1 VIDYFLVYQFI
12 KRLATPFSEWS
23 AFKLGIIDERGNI
36 LRKRRELKTT
46 EERRAFGVFD
56 VMVLNLKKLLER
68 LPAGQT
74 RIASYAAALWL
85 IREHKAFTP
94 DSLLTEQQHVSD
106 QQLLESAELF
116 FSSYTD
122 YTTLIESVKQK
133 THDLDRVFEE
143 RFLNEA
149 FDKPY
154 PFKLENVTPNRLEA
168 KARLP
173 DDSVLTILFLYSF
186 KYDGW
191 EVVFDR
197 DMKMDVTG
205 LGDQFR
211 IFATVIEALKKFI
224 ASKSP
229 NTIRF
234 GADKSAGKDS
244 RAKLYDRM
252 VKTFANKYG
261 YQLKKTEYKYG
272 AQYFELTKM
281 SNEDAPTNSVSA
293 GGVSGLTVDDLPGVT
308 RKQQRAHQKRTSK
321 GKRLRD
327 IIGDLT

>member
-1 VIDYFLVYQFI
+1 VIDLYLVYQFI
-12 KRLATPFSEWS
+12 RRLVTPFTEWE
-23 AFKLGIIDERGNI
+23 AYKLGIIDERGNV
-36 LRKRRELKTT
+36 LRKRRELRLQP
-46 EERRAFGVFD
+46 EIRAFGVFD
-56 VMVLNLKKLLER
+56 VMILNLKKLLEK

-94 DSLLTEQQHVSD
+94 GSLLTEDLSD
-106 QQLLESAELF
+106 EQLFESAESF
-116 FSSYTD
+116 FYSYTD

-143 RFLNEA
+143 RLLNEA

-168 KARLP
+168 KVRLP

>member
-1 VIDYFLVYQFI
+1 VIDLYLVYQFI
-12 KRLATPFSEWS
+12 RRLVTPFTEWE
-23 AFKLGIIDERGNI
+23 AYKLGIIDERGNV
-36 LRKRRELKTT
+36 LRKRRELRLQP
-46 EERRAFGVFD
+46 EIRAFGVFD
-56 VMVLNLKKLLER
+56 VMILNLKKLLEK

-85 IREHKAFTP
+85 IREHKVFTP
-94 DSLLTEQQHVSD
+94 GSLLTEDLSD
-106 QQLLESAELF
+106 EQLFESAESF
-116 FSSYTD
+116 FYSYTD

-143 RFLNEA
+143 RLLNEA